1 MIVEDMTIQKNECI
15 ALNTFEMVISGE
27 EIPLHIQS
35 GQFVH
40 IQIGDGKL
48 NMLRR
53 PLSIADINRISQT
66 ITLIYHVTGDGTKWL
81 STLTEGT
88 ILNVL
93 GPLGNGFEIKH
104 SEGNQILVV
113 GGGVGVPPL
122 YHLTKQLVRHYQ
134 VTVVLGFATREAVFY
149 EDEFRE
155 LTKTYIST
163 DDGTYGHKG
172 FVTDVVSQ
180 LDLNFQHY
188 YACGPMPMLQA
199 VQEQMID
206 TPGQLSFEERMG
218 CGIGACFACVC
229 EAKNDNGYVKI
240 CQDGPVLQASEVIL

>member
-1 MIVEDMTIQKNECI
+1 MIIEDMTIQKNECI

-27 EIPLHIQS
+27 EIPLQIQS

-53 PLSIADINRISQT
+53 PISVADINRISKT

-88 ILNVL
+88 MVNVL

-104 SEGNQILVV
+104 AEGNHILIV

-122 YHLTKQLVRHYQ
+122 YHLTKQLVRHHQ
-134 VTVVLGFATREAVFY
+134 VTVVLGFATHEAIFY
-149 EDEFRE
+149 ESAFQQLAE
-155 LTKTYIST
+155 TYVAT
-163 DDGTYGHKG
+163 NDGTYGYHG
-172 FVTDVVSQ
+172 VVTDVINQ
-180 LDLNFQHY
+180 LDQPFQYY
-188 YACGPMPMLQA
+188 YACGPSPMLQA
-199 VQEQMID
+199 VQRQMTD
-206 TPGQLSFEERMG
+206 THGQLSFEERMG
-218 CGIGACFACVC
+218 CGVGACFACVC
-229 EAKNDNGYVKI
+229 EAKNDKGYVKI
-240 CQDGPVLQASEVIL
+240 CQDGPVLQANEVIL